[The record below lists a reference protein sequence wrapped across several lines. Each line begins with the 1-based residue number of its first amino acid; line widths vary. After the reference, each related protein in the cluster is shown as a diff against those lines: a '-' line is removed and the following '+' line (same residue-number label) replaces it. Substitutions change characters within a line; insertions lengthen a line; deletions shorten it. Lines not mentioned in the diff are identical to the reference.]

1 MYFCRGFKRRGHCPF
16 FYLPVNMIRREQIN
30 QLAEDFL
37 KDSKNYLVGVKVSA
51 TNKISVLIEND
62 DHVSIKDC
70 IALSRHIEHSLD
82 REQDDFEL
90 EVSSPGIDQPFKHPR
105 QYGKY
110 AGKQV
115 EVRMLNGDVKKGVL
129 VSAAEN
135 TIELMPAETKNKKKE
150 SGNTEKTEVLQLP
163 LAEVKE
169 TRLII
174 TF

>member
-1 MYFCRGFKRRGHCPF
+1 
-16 FYLPVNMIRREQIN
+16 MIRREQISK
-30 QLAEDFL
+30 LAEDFL

-51 TNKISVLIEND
+51 ANKISVLIEND

-90 EVSSPGIDQPFKHPR
+90 EVSSPGIDQPFRHLR
-105 QYGKY
+105 QYRKY

-115 EVRMLNGDVKKGVL
+115 ELKMLNGDVKKGVL

-135 TIELMPAETKNKKKE
+135 TIDLMPAETKSKKKE
-150 SGNTEKTEVLQLP
+150 TGTTDKKEVLHIP
-163 LAEVKE
+163 FADVKE

>member
-1 MYFCRGFKRRGHCPF
+1 
-16 FYLPVNMIRREQIN
+16 MIRREQIN

-37 KDSKNYLVGVKVSA
+37 KDSNNYLVGVKVSA
-51 TNKISVLIEND
+51 ANKISVLIEND
-62 DHVSIKDC
+62 EHVSIKDC

-105 QYGKY
+105 QYRKY
-110 AGKQV
+110 AGKDV
-115 EVRMLNGDVKKGVL
+115 EVKMLNGDIKKGVL
-129 VSAAEN
+129 LSAGEN
-135 TIELMPAETKNKKKE
+135 VIDLRPAELKNRKKAAAGKPE
-150 SGNTEKTEVLQLP
+150 AGHSDDEVLHLP
-163 LAEVKE
+163 LTEVKE